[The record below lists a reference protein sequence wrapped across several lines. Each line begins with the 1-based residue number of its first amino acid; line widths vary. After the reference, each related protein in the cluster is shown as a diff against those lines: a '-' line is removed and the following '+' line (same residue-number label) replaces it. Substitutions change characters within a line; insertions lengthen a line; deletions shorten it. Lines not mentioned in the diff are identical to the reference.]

1 MSLHISRKQNSFWK
15 MPYQHCSSHLVF
27 KVLRRCDYIVFGM
40 KYSELD
46 PKEPDILG
54 SEMAFNKDNC
64 SSAIQKLL
72 WRRGTHS
79 RALRIFSLVC
89 WNFCSSSANFARLQ
103 EQCPWW
109 GGVHPTFWSRVSTA
123 FNPEHGQ
130 NPPLLKLPAE
140 SPATPALAEEEET
153 SPASPAQQGWRFLAC
168 WALTFRPCQR
178 TMILHSVSVPCP
190 TH

>member
-79 RALRIFSLVC
+79 RALRIFSHAGIFAHLQPTLPASRSSVPDEGVSTPPFGAGFPQPLTL
-89 WNFCSSSANFARLQ
+89 NMDRTHLSSSSPLSLQ
-103 EQCPWW
+103 PPQHWQRRRRPPQPLQPSRD
-109 GGVHPTFWSRVSTA
+109 GDFWHA
-123 FNPEHGQ
+123 G
-130 NPPLLKLPAE
+130 L
-140 SPATPALAEEEET
+140 
-153 SPASPAQQGWRFLAC
+153 
-168 WALTFRPCQR
+168 
-178 TMILHSVSVPCP
+178 
-190 TH
+190 